1 LYSKTVP
8 LALGD
13 AEGEKMPQWWTGL
26 ADVPPTDAGAL
37 HALSLGFMA
46 ARTFA
51 VALELRL
58 FTHLA
63 GTAASLPQ
71 VASALGL
78 AERAAGHLLYACAAL
93 GLVHASTDGFRNTPL
108 AEKYLVEGRPTFIGD
123 YVQMFDTLGYHRWEQ
138 LCTALQRNAP
148 VEALHHPYHDL
159 SADPSVVR
167 AFHMAQH
174 TGSLS
179 LGYALARRIDL
190 HPFHCL
196 LDLGG
201 GSGAYTIEILRYY
214 PHLRAILFD
223 VPTVCQI
230 AAEALQQAGLAE
242 RACTMAG
249 DYEHDPLPCGPDVVL
264 WSGNLHASS
273 PTRCAQVLHNIA
285 AVLPPGGMLLI
296 HDYLLDDTRTGPLIP
311 ALLALHLMLV
321 SEDGQVYSGA
331 ELHSLLTQAG
341 FAEVSIQPFLVGHS
355 GLVIARMGS
364 TMGRR

>member
-1 LYSKTVP
+1 
-8 LALGD
+8 
-13 AEGEKMPQWWTGL
+13 MPQWWTGL
-26 ADVPPTDAGAL
+26 ADVPPADASAL
-37 HALSLGFMA
+37 HALGLGFMA
-46 ARTFA
+46 ARTCA

-63 GTAASLPQ
+63 GTTAALPQ

-78 AERAAGHLLYACAAL
+78 AERAAGRLLSACAAL
-93 GLVHASTDGFRNTPL
+93 GLVHAAADGFRNTPL
-108 AEKYLVEGRPTFIGD
+108 AEKYLVEGRPTFVGD
-123 YVQMFDTLGYHRWEQ
+123 YMRLFDTLGYHRWEQ
-138 LCTALQRNAP
+138 LRTALQHNAP

-159 SADPSVVR
+159 SPDPDAVR
-167 AFHMAQH
+167 TFHAAQH
-174 TGSLS
+174 AGSLS
-179 LGYALARRIDL
+179 LGHALARRIDL
-190 HPFHCL
+190 HAFHCL

-201 GSGAYTIEILRYY
+201 GSGAYTIELLRYY

-230 AAEALQQAGLAE
+230 ADETLQQAGLAE

-249 DYEHDPLPCGPDVVL
+249 DYERDPLPSGPDVVL

-273 PTRCAQVLHNIA
+273 PARGAQVLQNIA
-285 AVLPPGGMLLI
+285 AILPPGGMLLI

-321 SEDGQVYSGA
+321 SEEGQVYSGA
-331 ELHSLLTQAG
+331 ELRALLTRAG

-355 GLVIARMGS
+355 GLVIARLGS
-364 TMGRR
+364 TTGR

>member
-13 AEGEKMPQWWTGL
+13 PEGEKMPQWWTGL
-26 ADVPPTDAGAL
+26 ADVPPADASAL
-37 HALSLGFMA
+37 HALGLGFMA

-71 VASALGL
+71 VARALGL
-78 AERAAGHLLYACAAL
+78 AERAAGRLLYACAAL
-93 GLVHASTDGFRNTPL
+93 GLVRTSTDGFRNTPL
-108 AEKYLVEGRPTFIGD
+108 AEKYLVEERPTFIGD
-123 YVQMFDTLGYHRWEQ
+123 YVRMFDTLGYHRWEQ
-138 LCTALQRNAP
+138 LGTALQHNAP

-159 SADPSVVR
+159 AEEPSAVR
-167 AFHMAQH
+167 TFHAAQH
-174 TGSLS
+174 AGSLS
-179 LGYALARRIDL
+179 LGHALARRIDFR
-190 HPFHCL
+190 PFHCL

-201 GSGAYTIEILRYY
+201 GSGAYTIEILRHYA
-214 PHLRAILFD
+214 HLRAILFD
-223 VPTVCQI
+223 VPAVCEI
-230 AAEALQQAGLAE
+230 AEEVLHQAGLAE

-249 DYEHDPLPCGPDVVL
+249 DYERDPLPSGPDVVL

-331 ELHSLLTQAG
+331 ELRSLLTQAG
-341 FAEVSIQPFLVGHS
+341 FAEVSVQPFLVGHS
-355 GLVIARMGS
+355 GLVVARVGS
-364 TMGRR
+364 TTGQQ